1 MAGFSA
7 HVLFLVCFAGK
18 ATRRGAL
25 SPLSDHVPFAGHK
38 VGLRPYQPRPVLL
51 DYRITVIRIP
61 VPDTH
66 RAMAEGLAALLPDLN

>member
-25 SPLSDHVPFAGHK
+25 RSPFPDHVPFAGHK
-38 VGLRPYQPRPVLL
+38 VGLSGPY
-51 DYRITVIRIP
+51 YRTITLIRIP
-61 VPDTH
+61 DTR
-66 RAMAEGLAALLPDLN
+66 RAMAEGLAALPPDLN